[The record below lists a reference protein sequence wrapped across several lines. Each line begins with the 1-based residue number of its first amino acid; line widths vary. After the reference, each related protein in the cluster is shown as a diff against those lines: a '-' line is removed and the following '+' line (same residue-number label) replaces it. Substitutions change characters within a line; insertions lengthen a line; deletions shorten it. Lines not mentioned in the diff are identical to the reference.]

1 MATNPFQNAKT
12 QLNAAAKILG
22 YTKEQITSLE
32 NPQRVMSGTVRLD
45 MDDGSV
51 QYVEVYRV
59 QHNNARGP
67 YKGGIRFHA
76 QTNMNEVKALASWMT
91 WKTAVVGI
99 PYGGGKGGAT
109 IDPKK
114 LSQNELE
121 RLSRAWVQM
130 FFPVLGPDKDV
141 PAPDVNTTPQI
152 MAWMVD
158 EYSKLAGKWTPATF
172 TGKPLE
178 VGGSE
183 GRGTSTSQ
191 GGVYVIEE
199 LLSALEKNPRGMTV
213 AIQGFGNAGAH
224 AAELL
229 SKKGMK
235 IIATSDSKGG
245 VWNEKGLDIAKLEQ
259 HKKQHGTLAGF
270 AGTKTITNEQ
280 LLALKVNLL
289 VPAALESVITA
300 KNVGKIKADMIV
312 ELANGPVEPEADA
325 KLWKRGIPVV
335 PDIVA
340 NAGGVTGSYF
350 EWVQNRSG
358 EYWTE
363 EQVWKKLQPIMVSTF
378 RAVWKL
384 HKEHNIQLRTAA
396 YMLAMERVRK
406 AMEIRHQ

>member
-1 MATNPFQNAKT
+1 MATNPFHNAKT
-12 QLNAAAKILG
+12 QLNNAAKILG
-22 YTKEQITSLE
+22 YSKEQIASLE
-32 NPQRVMSGTVRLD
+32 NPQRVMSATVRLD
-45 MDDGSV
+45 MDDGTM
-51 QYVEVYRV
+51 QYVDVYRV

-67 YKGGIRFHA
+67 YKGGIRFHP

-114 LSQNELE
+114 LSKSELE
-121 RLSRAWVQM
+121 RLSRAWVRA
-130 FFPVLGPDKDV
+130 FFPSLGPDKDV

-158 EYSKLAGKWTPATF
+158 EYSRLAGTWTPAAF

-178 VGGSE
+178 MGGSQ
-183 GRGTSTSQ
+183 GRETSTSQ

-199 LLSALEKNPRGMTV
+199 LLAALKKKERGMTA

-224 AAELL
+224 MAELL

-235 IIATSDSKGG
+235 IIAVSDSKGG
-245 VWNEKGLDIAKLEQ
+245 IWSEKGLDVAQVERF
-259 HKKQHGTLAGF
+259 KKQNGTLVGF
-270 AGTKTITNEQ
+270 PGAKTMTNEQ
-280 LLALKVNLL
+280 LLTLSVDLL
-289 VPAALESVITA
+289 VPAALESAITS
-300 KNVGKIKADMIV
+300 KNVGRIKAKMIV
-312 ELANGPVEPEADA
+312 ELANGPVEPDADV

-350 EWVQNRSG
+350 EWVQNRTG
-358 EYWTE
+358 DYWTE
-363 EQVWKKLQPIMVSTF
+363 DTVWKKLKPIMVSTF
-378 RAVWKL
+378 REVWKV
-384 HKEHNIQLRTAA
+384 HKQHNVQLRTAA
-396 YMLAMERVRK
+396 YIVALERVRK

>member
-1 MATNPFQNAKT
+1 MANNPFQNAKT
-12 QLNAAAKILG
+12 QLHTAAKLLG
-22 YTKEQITSLE
+22 YSKEQIASLE
-32 NPQRVMSGTVRLD
+32 NPQRVMSATVRLD
-45 MDDGSV
+45 MDDRSV

-67 YKGGIRFHA
+67 YKGGIRFHP

-91 WKTAVVGI
+91 WKCAVVNI

-114 LSQNELE
+114 LSKGELE
-121 RLSRAWVQM
+121 RLSRAWVRT

-158 EYSKLAGKWTPATF
+158 EYSKLAGQWTPAAF
-172 TGKPLE
+172 TGKPLDA
-178 VGGSE
+178 GGSQ
-183 GRGTSTSQ
+183 GRETSTSQ

-199 LLSALEKNPRGMTV
+199 LLTALKKKERGLTV

-224 AAELL
+224 MAELL
-229 SKKGMK
+229 ARKGMK
-235 IIATSDSKGG
+235 IVALSDSKGG
-245 VWNEKGLDIAKLEQ
+245 IWNEKGLEVAAVERF
-259 HKKQHGTLAGF
+259 KKQNGTLVGF
-270 AGTKTITNEQ
+270 PDAKTITNEQ
-280 LLALKVNLL
+280 VLTLGVDLL

-300 KNVGKIKADMIV
+300 KNVGRVKATMIV

-350 EWVQNRSG
+350 EWVQNRTG
-358 EYWTE
+358 DYWD
-363 EQVWKKLQPIMVSTF
+363 EQTVWKKLKPIMVDTF

-384 HKEHNIQLRTAA
+384 HKQHNVQLRTAA

-406 AMEIRHQ
+406 AMEIRH